1 MLRTALLLLVTT
13 LLIGVS
19 GCEGLEQAVQEEADK
34 RRGDDLVV
42 EGIKAYEAGN
52 YTEAIEKLE
61 KGVGLGLKYKKLD
74 DVETI
79 IGNAFLE
86 LDEYERAIEHHE
98 KALKHNPENHRAMV
112 NLGATLRQKGD
123 FDGAEKMY
131 LQAAKRAPDY
141 PELHASLGALY
152 VYREQ
157 YDKAEESLRHALKL
171 EPKLAVGHANLA
183 LTLAKLGRFDEAD
196 AELERAVELGYKNAA
211 LLREQMDTA
220 REGKDAVEGGTDA
233 DAPGFNEAN
242 ARARASELA
251 REAFSRGKHRGADGK
266 VVATPDFPPEDFTV
280 VRDGDDWVVRDEP
293 PAGAFAI
300 VRFGPDGENP
310 KVETGFATH

>member
-1 MLRTALLLLVTT
+1 MAAFPRAVFVVLFLGPAALLA
-13 LLIGVS
+13 
-19 GCEGLEQAVQEEADK
+19 CNDLEQAVQEEADK
-34 RRGDDLVV
+34 RRGDDLVA
-42 EGIKAYEAGN
+42 EGVKAYEAGN

-61 KGVGLGLKYKKLD
+61 KGVGLGLKYKNLD

-86 LDEYERAIEHHE
+86 LDEYDRSIEHHQ
-98 KALKHNPENHRAMV
+98 KALKHNPENYRAMV

-123 FDGAEKMY
+123 LDGAEKMY

-152 VYREQ
+152 VYKEQ
-157 YDKAEESLRHALKL
+157 YEKAEESLRHALKL

-196 AELERAVELGYKNAA
+196 TELERAVELGYKNAP
-211 LLREQMDTA
+211 LLREQMDVA
-220 REGKDAVEGGTDA
+220 REGQAVVEGSAGLS
-233 DAPGFNEAN
+233 EAE

-251 REAFSRGKHRGADGK
+251 REAFSKGKHRGADGEI
-266 VVATPDFPPEDFTV
+266 VATPDFAPERFRAEREGET
-280 VRDGDDWVVRDEP
+280 WVLTDEP
-293 PAGAFAI
+293 PAGAFAV
-300 VRFGPDGENP
+300 VRFGPNGEDP
-310 KVETGFATH
+310 KVRTGFATH